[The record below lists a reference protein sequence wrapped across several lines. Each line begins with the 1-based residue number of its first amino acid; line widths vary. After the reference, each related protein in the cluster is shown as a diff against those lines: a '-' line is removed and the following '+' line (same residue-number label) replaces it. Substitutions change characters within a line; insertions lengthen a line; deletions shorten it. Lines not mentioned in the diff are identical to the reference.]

1 MMIEQYEAKE
11 LSLIRKI
18 CLIQFK
24 MRKAGFKDICIKDT
38 LFLNARYEKFRFRY
52 GEKFGNYEIS
62 ADALLRF
69 TADDIVNFFLKEF
82 EWG

>member
-1 MMIEQYEAKE
+1 MIEQYEAKE

-38 LFLNARYEKFRFRY
+38 LFLNTRYEKFKFRY
-52 GEKFGNYEIS
+52 NEKFASYEIS
-62 ADALLRF
+62 ADSLLRF

>member
-1 MMIEQYEAKE
+1 MIEQYEAKE

-38 LFLNARYEKFRFRY
+38 
-52 GEKFGNYEIS
+52 I
-62 ADALLRF
+62 
-69 TADDIVNFFLKEF
+69 FFKCQV
-82 EWG
+82 